1 VSSDELGDGGGGLGD
16 GGGGLGDGGGGEG
29 EGGGGEGEGG
39 GEGGSGGFAKN
50 VIMGI
55 FPKCL
60 NPMILRPRE
69 QIQLLPL
76 CFVELSSLLTVKTL
90 KGMTTD
96 VYPRENCIA
105 PAIVF
110 IVWTTNTNK
119 EIDAR
124 ARAEV
129 AMGRDGRHDRSA
141 FCPRAPS
148 PPQPRVFPPF
158 QISGPWQSL
167 AGMSGVRRRA
177 VLLLLCCLAECWRER
192 GSCISQLAC
201 TRTLE

>member
-1 VSSDELGDGGGGLGD
+1 MFQFGVSPPRHGGEGEGGGGLGDGGGGLGD

-76 CFVELSSLLTVKTL
+76 F
-90 KGMTTD
+90 
-96 VYPRENCIA
+96 
-105 PAIVF
+105 
-110 IVWTTNTNK
+110 
-119 EIDAR
+119 
-124 ARAEV
+124 
-129 AMGRDGRHDRSA
+129 
-141 FCPRAPS
+141 FC
-148 PPQPRVFPPF
+148 
-158 QISGPWQSL
+158 QISGPW
-167 AGMSGVRRRA
+167 
-177 VLLLLCCLAECWRER
+177 
-192 GSCISQLAC
+192 
-201 TRTLE
+201 